1 MQGSVA
7 ENIPSMDVIDQN
19 ISSRLRQRRVLQG
32 YTQGALAEA
41 LGVSFQQIQKY
52 ETGVNRVSGA
62 RLFDLACVLD
72 VPVTYFYHPL
82 RSVRTGS
89 APKRIIPTP
98 RKKGKPGNPSLD
110 GRKIEQQKKMMALP
124 ETLSLVR
131 NFYMLDPAV
140 RRSIAS
146 MCRSLSAKH

>member
-1 MQGSVA
+1 
-7 ENIPSMDVIDQN
+7 MDVIDQN

-32 YTQGALAEA
+32 YTQGELAEA

-52 ETGVNRVSGA
+52 ETGVNRVSVA
-62 RLFDLACVLD
+62 RLVALAYVLD

-82 RSVRTGS
+82 RSVKTGS

-98 RKKGKPGNPSLD
+98 RKKDKPDKPSLIG
-110 GRKIEQQKKMMALP
+110 GRIVEQQKTMMALP

-140 RRSIAS
+140 RSSIAS